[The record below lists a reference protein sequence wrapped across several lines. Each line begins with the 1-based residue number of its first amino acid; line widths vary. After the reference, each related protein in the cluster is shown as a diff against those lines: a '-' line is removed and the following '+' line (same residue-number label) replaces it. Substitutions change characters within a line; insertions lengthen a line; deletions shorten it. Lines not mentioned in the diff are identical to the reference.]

1 MIAAEYA
8 REDTVQLMLD
18 LGMDI
23 NARDYKG
30 EVCLHDAVRSGI
42 VDVVQ
47 LLLRNGAKVDV
58 IDKYGR
64 TPLRAVLDEPPTLFG
79 ADQGAVIELLL
90 NEGASVDTEDEDG
103 KMPLSI
109 AISKGEKFIV
119 DLFEVHSA
127 NHHKTRKHPLE
138 ADYDHDPFQK
148 RTRYK

>member
-64 TPLRAVLDEPPTLFG
+64 TPLRAVLDEPPTLFERARG
-79 ADQGAVIELLL
+79 
-90 NEGASVDTEDEDG
+90 
-103 KMPLSI
+103 LSSSCYSMKAQAWI
-109 AISKGEKFIV
+109 QRMRTARC
-119 DLFEVHSA
+119 HSQLPSA
-127 NHHKTRKHPLE
+127 KARSS
-138 ADYDHDPFQK
+138 
-148 RTRYK
+148 